1 MDSFTTLHIHRFK
14 YYLYTHI
21 HSHMN
26 TAFRKTYIS
35 TNRLIHKQIQTPTN
49 TNTKKYTKEAANKKR
64 FMSGNRV
71 KNW

>member
-1 MDSFTTLHIHRFK
+1 MD
-14 YYLYTHI
+14 
-21 HSHMN
+21 
-26 TAFRKTYIS
+26 TAFRKTYMS